1 MKKTQKLFM
10 FVLFGACIS
19 IGLLIVFYPYFF
31 SLKSPRIIPADQIIS
46 VRTRSF
52 QIIFPVS
59 MNRESVENHLSITP
73 AQRVDM
79 IWDGPVLEIRPQ
91 KAFLSGSL
99 FEIILKHGAT
109 SEDGR
114 EYTQDH
120 KWFYSIRTP
129 AIVYL
134 GNVTTSPE
142 VWKYDFTTKQNTAL
156 TNTGGLVTDLT
167 ASPEGDV
174 VLFIQKNS
182 SGGSDIFA
190 IFNDV
195 WNPTLLVSCG
205 KDSCNDPAIS
215 SDGRLFAFSR
225 NREPEGGTKS
235 MLPYIYTGI
244 IKNGEKGITPLIT
257 ENTIPGILP
266 SFSPDGK
273 KISFYDTKSEGI
285 RIVNKS
291 GENDFLLGT
300 NRMQRGSWSP
310 DGDKFIFIDDE
321 MGEKSIYS
329 RLYTVDISTSSINE
343 PLKSVISQK
352 ELGEPD
358 WSPDGASIVVGT
370 RAEGGPLTRQLV
382 IYNLDSL
389 KSTQITTDSSVI
401 NASPRWSPDG
411 QYIVFQQAR
420 LGISNTKPVIALW
433 DSIKKDV
440 TTIAEDAAL
449 PVWLP

>member
-1 MKKTQKLFM
+1 
-10 FVLFGACIS
+10 
-19 IGLLIVFYPYFF
+19 
-31 SLKSPRIIPADQIIS
+31 
-46 VRTRSF
+46 
-52 QIIFPVS
+52 

-99 FEIILKHGAT
+99 FEITLKHGAI

-114 EYTQDH
+114 EYTHDH
-120 KWFYSIRTP
+120 KWLYSIRTP

-244 IKNGEKGITPLIT
+244 IKNGEKGITPIIT

-343 PLKSVISQK
+343 PLKSIISQK

-389 KSTQITTDSSVI
+389 K
-401 NASPRWSPDG
+401 
-411 QYIVFQQAR
+411 
-420 LGISNTKPVIALW
+420 
-433 DSIKKDV
+433 
-440 TTIAEDAAL
+440 
-449 PVWLP
+449 